1 MIPLYFQSY
10 LSMTRARS
18 TLEQVI
24 KLRLKAF
31 DLSLTQFHMLDL
43 LVNQKAAT
51 PVQFAEPLGMT
62 SAGVTTVADQLEH
75 KQMIERQ
82 RNQPDRRTV
91 RLNLTPEGAQVHAAA
106 SAVLCPQE
114 EESHRLPASYF
125 LALNSLLKAF

>member
-24 KLRLKAF
+24 KLRLKSF
-31 DLSLTQFHMLDL
+31 GLSLTQFHMLDL

-51 PVQFAEPLGMT
+51 PVQFAEQLCMT

-75 KQMIERQ
+75 KQMIERLH
-82 RNQPDRRTV
+82 NQPDRRTV
-91 RLNLTPEGAQVHAAA
+91 RLNVTPKGAEVHAAA
-106 SAVLCPQE
+106 TAVLCHQE
-114 EESHRLPASYF
+114 EEGDLLPASYF